1 MIDFRAA
8 SDALADLITQ
18 VDDEDLAR
26 ATPCESYTVSDLLMH
41 IDEGATGFT
50 AAAGGETSS
59 PAVRAIDDDA
69 SRNQIADHIRD
80 LAKAWAEP
88 RAWDGDSDLAGLELP
103 NQTWGKI
110 AMTEV
115 IVHGWDLAV
124 ATNRGFV
131 PPESVVLACHEHVEG
146 FLTEAPLPE
155 LWGEPVAADETL
167 PLLDRT
173 VAIAGRDPRSWHLA
187 PPA

>member
-8 SDALADLITQ
+8 SDALADLIEQ
-18 VDDEDLAR
+18 LDDDDLAR

-50 AAAGGETSS
+50 AAACGEISS
-59 PAVRAIDDDA
+59 PAVTAVNDDA
-69 SRNQIADHIRD
+69 SRGKLADHVRD

-103 NQTWGKI
+103 NETWGKI

-124 ATNRGFV
+124 ATHRGFV
-131 PPESVVLACHEHVEG
+131 PPESVVLACHDHVQG

-155 LWGEPVAADETL
+155 LWGEPVPVDATL
-167 PLLDRT
+167 SLLDRT
-173 VAIAGRDPRSWHLA
+173 VAIAGRDPRSWRLA